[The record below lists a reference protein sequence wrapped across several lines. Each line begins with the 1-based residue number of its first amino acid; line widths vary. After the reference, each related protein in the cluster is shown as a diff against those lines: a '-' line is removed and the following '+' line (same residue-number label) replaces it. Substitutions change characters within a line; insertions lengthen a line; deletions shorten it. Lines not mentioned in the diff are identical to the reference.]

1 MTDLT
6 DLTTLLPLLIPRP
19 AHLSFTHSPIHPL
32 THPPTHPLTPSPPHP
47 LTHSPPYT
55 TSDPSLPHPDSYRLT
70 ITPTAITITHN
81 SPQALTH
88 AHSTLA
94 QLRTQYADRL
104 PTLEIL
110 DYPAIPTRALM
121 LDISRDR
128 IPTMA
133 EFTRLIPELAALK
146 LNHLQLY
153 TEHTFAYTGHEEV
166 WQGWNPITPT
176 ELLELQTLCTQHAIE
191 LVPNQNCFGHLTHW
205 LKHPR
210 YAPLAETH
218 ADWIFDRFK
227 RSGPFSLCPSDP
239 GSIAL
244 VRDLLNQLLPLFPP
258 PSPSPS
264 PTGRGTLGPL
274 SPSHA
279 RSLRGAGLPARGT
292 QQPLLPGSLVNI
304 GCDETYDIGQGRS
317 KDQVAHRGKADV
329 YFDFLDQVCD
339 AVRAHNKRPMFWADV
354 ALNHPDQTNRIPD
367 DAIALAWG
375 YEADTDFDRWCDILC
390 GAGKTAW
397 VCPGTSSWRSITGRT
412 TTRRANCQAAADA
425 AAKFNLSGYLITDWG
440 DAGHHQTWPIALLP
454 IAEAA
459 DMAWNAGRQ
468 PVVCI
473 AAESPRASEAVGP
486 LARPRRERAGERA
499 LSPTPP
505 PTLDVLPLAISL
517 HCFDDR
523 TLSLASW
530 LADLG
535 DIDLAL
541 RPRAGRAWFEGRGQP
556 LHNASAHFADL
567 AEPWAS
573 DAIALT
579 AADFEPLLAALTA
592 SRASLPL
599 NLPDLL
605 HAELTHTLDR
615 AEFAIKRAIAR
626 RHTHSPT
633 HPFTPSLL
641 PLAQHIHDTH
651 AALWPHRSR
660 PGRGLQDSLTH
671 HQRIIDEL
679 RALGVT

>member
-1 MTDLT
+1 MTIHTNPTDLA
-6 DLTTLLPLLIPRP
+6 TLPPLLIPRP
-19 AHLSFTHSPIHPL
+19 AHLTITH
-32 THPPTHPLTPSPPHP
+32 SPPHP
-47 LTHSPPYT
+47 LTHSPPST
-55 TSDPSLPHPDSYRLT
+55 IPDPSLPHPDTYRLT
-70 ITPTAITITHN
+70 ITPTAITIAHN
-81 SPQALTH
+81 SPAALAYAH
-88 AHSTLA
+88 ATLA
-94 QLRTQYADRL
+94 QLRAQYADRL
-104 PTLEIL
+104 PALEIL

-128 IPTMA
+128 IPTMP

-166 WQGWNPITPT
+166 WQGWNPITPA
-176 ELLELQTLCTQHAIE
+176 ELLELQTLCTQHAID

-218 ADWIFDRFK
+218 ADWIFDRFT

-264 PTGRGTLGPL
+264 STGRGTVGPL
-274 SPSHA
+274 SFSNAPSP
-279 RSLRGAGLPARGT
+279 RGAGFPARGT
-292 QQPLLPGSLVNI
+292 QRPFLPGSLVNI

-317 KDQVAHRGKADV
+317 TNEVAQRGKADV
-329 YFDFLDQVCD
+329 YFDFLDQVC
-339 AVRAHNKRPMFWADV
+339 AIVRAHNKRPMFWADV
-354 ALNHPDQTNRIPD
+354 ALNHPEAIHRIPD

-375 YEADTDFDRWCDILC
+375 YEADTDFDKWCDTLC

-397 VCPGTSSWRSITGRT
+397 VCPGSSSWRSITGRT
-412 TTRRANCQAAADA
+412 SVRRANCKNAADA
-425 AAKFNLSGYLITDWG
+425 AAKHNLPGYLITDWG
-440 DAGHHQTWPIALLP
+440 DAGHHQTWPIALLA

-459 DMAWNAGRQ
+459 DMAWNAGREPEVTAIKRGSTRQ
-468 PVVCI
+468 R
-473 AAESPRASEAVGP
+473 ELSPPP
-486 LARPRRERAGERA
+486 LA
-499 LSPTPP
+499 
-505 PTLDVLPLAISL
+505 AISL
-517 HCFDDR
+517 HCFSDR
-523 TLSLASW
+523 SLTTASW
-530 LADLG
+530 LATLG
-535 DIDLAL
+535 DIDADL
-541 RPRAGRAWFEGRGQP
+541 RPHAGRAWFEGRGQP

-567 AEPWAS
+567 AEPWNS

-579 AADFEPLLAALTA
+579 ADDFTPLLAALTA
-592 SRASLPL
+592 SRATLPL

-605 HAELTHTLDR
+605 HAELTHTLDH
-615 AEFAIKRAIAR
+615 AELAIKRAIAR

-633 HPFTPSLL
+633 HPFTPPLL
-641 PLAQHIHDTH
+641 PLAQHIHATH
-651 AALWPHRSR
+651 AHLWPLRSR

-679 RALGVT
+679 RALGAT